1 MAFPQTPLDI
11 KADLKIGG
19 VWTDATLDVFT
30 RDLMTITRG
39 RPDEGARSDPGKCK
53 LSFNNGRSKVN
64 PAILGRYS
72 TGNPNSD
79 LYGMLGRNTPFRVHL
94 PAATA
99 HLELDGASTGTVST
113 PHAAAMN
120 VTDLDVRCEFDADLT
135 DTTRASTLLGKWGTT
150 DATRSWLLRVFNG
163 DLSLFWVPTGGT
175 INQAF
180 VPVEA
185 YGGSALRVTLDV
197 NNGAGGLTARFYQA
211 DSIDGPWTQ
220 FYPDLVGGSTTSIQ
234 TTTSPLTIAP
244 ADLAIPPGRLP
255 FIGTATR
262 FQVLSGIDGTVIA
275 SPDFRPLADGAT
287 SFADIAGRT
296 WTVNGTAKVR
306 KREDRFNGEI
316 SVWPPRWDVSGKDA
330 WVPVEACGVLRRY
343 GQGAAALQSPL
354 RRRIPTFA
362 PLAYWPMEEGSQA
375 TQASSPIADVAPLK
389 LTQVNWASNDSLI
402 SSDSLPVLASSGG
415 VLPAMRGVV
424 PPPAAATTGWLVTW
438 LYRLDTANTTMRTY
452 MRIASS
458 GGTVREWFIQSRNNQ
473 SRVLGLD
480 ATGGTVVDQA
490 IATGADLFGQ
500 WMNVS
505 FRLSESGGTVT
516 WTILWQDVG
525 GDAVQVALTY
535 SGTAGTVTS
544 VTSPQ
549 DGFSSDIDGMAI
561 GHIGVFSTPTTKAYQ
576 QAVTAWQ
583 GEASG
588 RRMLR
593 LAQEELVPFTVRGI
607 ITEQEDMGAQRLLP
621 LLDLLGEC
629 ADSDGGILME
639 HRARPALHYR
649 GRATLY
655 SQSPAL
661 ILNYTADGEVA
672 PPLEPA
678 VDDAET
684 VNDQTVTRIDG
695 SSARV
700 TLDTGALSTQ
710 APPLGV
716 GRYDTSVSL
725 SLDSDDQAEPIAYWR
740 LHLGTWDAP
749 RYPVV
754 HVDLAAA
761 PHLIGT
767 VLGVDQ
773 GDLIRITNPPPWLP
787 PGDIN
792 LIVQGYTESF
802 DQYSWDID
810 FTCTPADPWA
820 VLEVPIVE
828 DFEDTAYD
836 VTITNAG
843 TLPWLRTSAQAH
855 TGSWSLRSGAITHN
869 QTSDAIVAVPAG
881 AKEMRFW
888 YWTSSEASGSGFEG
902 DRLLVLVDGTQ
913 VLRAQGTTAWTQA
926 IVDVTGK
933 AAITFRYI
941 KDNSTSVGSDFVAID
956 NLEFVRE
963 APVRLD
969 TDGSQLAA
977 GATSTATSLSVAV
990 TSGPLWVTSTADPAE
1005 FPLNVLIGGE
1015 EMRVTGITGTT
1026 SPQTFTVVRSV
1037 NSIVKAQTSGTDV
1050 RLADT
1055 PTLAL

>member
-19 VWTDATLDVFT
+19 VWTDVTADVYT

-39 RPDEGARSDPGKCK
+39 RPDEGARSDPGKITAT
-53 LSFNNGRSKVN
+53 FNNGKSKIAPTV
-64 PAILGRYS
+64 LGRYS
-72 TGNPNSD
+72 TGNPLSD
-79 LYGMLGRNTPFRVHL
+79 LYGKIGRNTPFRIHL
-94 PAATA
+94 PAVVA
-99 HLELDGASTGTVST
+99 HLELDGDSTGTVST

-135 DTTRASTLLGKWGTT
+135 DLTRASTLLGKWGTT
-150 DATRSWLLRVFNG
+150 DPTRSWLLRVYNG

-180 VPVEA
+180 VPVED
-185 YGGSALRVTLDV
+185 YSGGALRVTLDV

-211 DSIDGPWTQ
+211 DTLDGPWTQ

-234 TTTSPLTIAP
+234 TTTSPLSVAP

-262 FQVLSGIDGTVIA
+262 FQVMSGIDGTVIA

-287 SFADIAGRT
+287 SFADSAGRT

-316 SVWPPRWDVSGKDA
+316 SAWPPRWDVSGKDA
-330 WVPVEACGVLRRY
+330 WVPVEAAGILRRY

-354 RRRIPTFA
+354 RRRIPGFA
-362 PLAYWPMEEGSQA
+362 PQAYWPMEEGSLA
-375 TQASSPIADVAPLK
+375 GQASSPITGVPPLK
-389 LTQVNWASNDSLI
+389 TSGVTWAQADTLI
-402 SSDSLPVLASSGG
+402 SSAALPVLAGTTT
-415 VLPAMRGVV
+415 VPATLRGAV
-424 PPPAAATTGWLVTW
+424 PPPAAGTTGWQVVY
-438 LYRLDTANTTMRTY
+438 LYRLDTAPTILRTFL
-452 MRIASS
+452 RIT
-458 GGTVREWFIQSRNNQ
+458 GTGTVREWYLQTRNNQ
-473 SRVLGLD
+473 SRILGLD
-480 ATGGTVVDQA
+480 GAGATVVDQA
-490 IATGADLFGQ
+490 IGTGTDLFGQ
-500 WMNVS
+500 WISVA
-505 FRLSESGGTVT
+505 FRTSESAGTVT
-516 WTILWQDVG
+516 WTITWQAVG
-525 GDAVQVALTY
+525 GSAGQFTTTY
-535 SGTAGTVTS
+535 SGTAGVVS
-544 VTSPQ
+544 GVSGPP
-549 DGFSSDIDGMAI
+549 DGYSTDLNGMAI
-561 GHIGVFSTPTTKAYQ
+561 GHIGVFPTTTTNAYRN
-576 QAVTAWQ
+576 AITAWQ
-583 GEASG
+583 QEAAGE
-588 RRMLR
+588 RCIR
-593 LAQEELVPFTVRGI
+593 LSMEEGVPFSARGI
-607 ITEQEDMGAQRLLP
+607 LAEQQAMGPQKMLP

-639 HRARPALHYR
+639 HRARPALRYR
-649 GRATLY
+649 GRTTMY
-655 SQSPAL
+655 SQTPAL
-661 ILNYTADGEVA
+661 TLDYTARSEVA

-684 VNDQTVTRIDG
+684 VNDVTVTRIDG

-710 APPLGV
+710 SPPNGV
-716 GRYDTSVSL
+716 GRYDTSESL
-725 SLDSDDQAEPIAYWR
+725 SLGSDDQTEPIAYWR
-740 LHLGTWDAP
+740 LHFGTWDAP
-749 RYPVV
+749 RYPTV
-754 HVDLAAA
+754 HVDLSAA

-767 VLGVDQ
+767 VLAVDQ
-773 GDLIRITNPPPWLP
+773 GDVIRIINPPPWLP

-802 DQYSWDID
+802 DQYAWDIV
-810 FTCTPADPWA
+810 FTCTPADPWLVA
-820 VLEVPIVE
+820 EVPIVE
-828 DFEDTAYD
+828 DFEDTALD
-836 VTITNAG
+836 VTITGGG

-881 AKEMRFW
+881 AKELRFW

-913 VLRAQGTTAWTQA
+913 VLRAQGTTGWTQA

-933 AAITFRYI
+933 SAITFRYI

-956 NLEFVRE
+956 NLEFGRE
-963 APVRLD
+963 SPVRGD

-990 TSGPLWVTSTADPAE
+990 TAGPLWPTTAADPAE
-1005 FPLNVLIGGE
+1005 FPINVLIGGE
-1015 EMRVTGITGTT
+1015 EMRVTGASGTS

-1050 RLADT
+1050 RLADM
-1055 PTLAL
+1055 PIIAL